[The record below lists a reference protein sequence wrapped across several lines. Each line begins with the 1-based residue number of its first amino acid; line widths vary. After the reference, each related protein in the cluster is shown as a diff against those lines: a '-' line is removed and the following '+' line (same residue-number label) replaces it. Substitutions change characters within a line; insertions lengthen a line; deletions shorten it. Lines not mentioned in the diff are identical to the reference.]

1 MALEPKI
8 AGEKWRRFHQDERV
22 EPRSLIKSNWETSIW
37 YRVYSPE
44 KINRELQRGLGG
56 LWERAGRSPAGR
68 RQAWPARTHSLAAS
82 PLLEAGEGQPASEAT
97 THCGCLTVSA
107 REESSQGRHCT
118 TSKCCA
124 FFSVLKCAWSAKHH
138 FFPRFSRP
146 LFPLTSPPHLTTA
159 LVNFLKLRA
168 FPAFSIWVVFD
179 GRSFQELT
187 ERISPPLPRGKFSWF
202 RDKSRPEVSQE
213 MNDSLFRTLH
223 IFNLQI
229 SSFNGTLA
237 NKKSFG
243 DPSKCNRHLIQDFIW
258 RQEKG
263 LNLIFLAPTC
273 WGRRPSFFS
282 FPSLIFITLGR
293 MGGRGMWK
301 DVYGVSKRRRGSV
314 TANNWNESTVFG
326 TVYSEGRD
334 RMPPPLWGHSQLFF
348 TSRFVK

>member
-68 RQAWPARTHSLAAS
+68 RQAWPARTHSLAGS

-118 TSKCCA
+118 TSKRCA
-124 FFSVLKCAWSAKHH
+124 FFSVLKRAWSAKHH
-138 FFPRFSRP
+138 FFPWFSRP

-187 ERISPPLPRGKFSWF
+187 ERISPPLPRGKFSWLEINQGP
-202 RDKSRPEVSQE
+202 RSVKKWMIP
-213 MNDSLFRTLH
+213 
-223 IFNLQI
+223 
-229 SSFNGTLA
+229 SFVH
-237 NKKSFG
+237 
-243 DPSKCNRHLIQDFIW
+243 C
-258 RQEKG
+258 
-263 LNLIFLAPTC
+263 IFLTYKSAPSMEH
-273 WGRRPSFFS
+273 WQIKKALVIPLNAIAILSKILF
-282 FPSLIFITLGR
+282 
-293 MGGRGMWK
+293 GGKRK
-301 DVYGVSKRRRGSV
+301 D
-314 TANNWNESTVFG
+314 ST
-326 TVYSEGRD
+326 
-334 RMPPPLWGHSQLFF
+334 
-348 TSRFVK
+348 